1 MNFRHISFVIVLT
14 LLLVISSAL
23 PVHAQ
28 TLPVVHAVLFY
39 SPSCGHCHY
48 VITETLLPLLEKYGE
63 QFQIVG
69 VDVTNP
75 TGQTLF
81 MSALQKFGLEGGG
94 VPFLVIGN
102 AYLVGSVDIPEQL
115 PGLIE
120 YHLAQGGVD
129 WSDIPGFREAL
140 SQSAEAT
147 PPTDTN
153 GDESSANDSIQ
164 PTVDGVTVDGQPQ
177 ENVQPAT
184 PEPAS
189 TSEAFALPGETPGQL
204 LTDDQ
209 KPTWHDNFLRDPA
222 GNTLSIIVLIGMFG
236 ALFWTVKLF
245 LTPASSSLKRYW
257 TLGIP
262 ILCLI
267 GFFVAGYLA
276 YVETSQVMAVC
287 GPVGDCNTVQQSEYA
302 RLFGV
307 LPIGVLGLVGYAC
320 IAIAWLIVRFAR
332 NRLAN
337 LAAISL
343 FILTLSGTLF
353 SIYLTFLEP
362 FVIGATCA
370 WCLTS
375 AVLMTAL
382 MLMSVQS
389 VKLALFRKTL
399 RVPLRRNYL

>member
-140 SQSAEAT
+140 SQSAEASA
-147 PPTDTN
+147 PTATN
-153 GDESSANDSIQ
+153 GDEPSANVPIQ
-164 PTVDGVTVDGQPQ
+164 PTVDGATADGQPQ

-184 PEPAS
+184 PEAAPTSPAL
-189 TSEAFALPGETPGQL
+189 ALPGETPGQL
-204 LTDDQ
+204 LTDEQ
-209 KPTWHDNFLRDPA
+209 KPSWRDNFLRDPA
-222 GNTLSIIVLIGMFG
+222 GNTLSIIVLIGMLG
-236 ALFWTVKLF
+236 ALFWTGKLF
-245 LTPASSSLKRYW
+245 LMPTTSSLKRNW
-257 TLGIP
+257 IVGIP

-267 GFFVAGYLA
+267 GFFVAGYLS

-287 GPVGDCNTVQQSEYA
+287 GPVGDCNTVQQSDYA

-307 LPIGVLGLVGYAC
+307 LPIGILGLVGYTF
-320 IAIAWLIVRFAR
+320 IAIAWLIVRFAS

-343 FILTLSGTLF
+343 FLLTLSGTLF

-382 MLMSVQS
+382 MLITVTPAKAAFSG
-389 VKLALFRKTL
+389 LAK
-399 RVPLRRNYL
+399 N